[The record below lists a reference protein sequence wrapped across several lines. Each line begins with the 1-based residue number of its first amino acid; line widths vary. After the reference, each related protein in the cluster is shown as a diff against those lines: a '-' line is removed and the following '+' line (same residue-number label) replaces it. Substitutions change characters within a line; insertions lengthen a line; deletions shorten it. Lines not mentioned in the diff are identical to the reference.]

1 MANERWRKRLLGNRA
16 LSPETLMMGYGYD
29 PFLSERSLK
38 PPVFH
43 TSTFVFRTAQ
53 DGKEFF
59 ELAYGL
65 RQKRPNEEP
74 GLIYSRINNPDL
86 EMLEDRL
93 AIWDEAED
101 NLVFASGMAAISTTL
116 WAYARPGSVIVHSG
130 PVYGGTDFLLEADP
144 AAIRRDA
151 GRLPRGGRGE
161 GDGGSGRSGA
171 RHGSDRRALSRDAGQ
186 PDQRPCRHRPRETIG
201 RRPRAAPTARRP
213 VVIVDNTMLGPLY
226 QTPLA
231 HGADLVVT
239 SLTKYVGGHSDLI
252 AGGCSGAAAA
262 LDPIR
267 GMRTILGTMCDPH
280 TGWLLMRSLETLKLR
295 MTASAEGARKVA
307 DFLLGHPA
315 VASVWYLG
323 FLPEDHPDR
332 PVFERQCKSAG
343 STFSFEVKG
352 GEAEAFAVLD
362 RLEVIKLAV
371 SLGGTESL
379 ASHPASMTHSDIPP
393 EEQLR
398 LGHHAGADPPV
409 GRHREPG
416 RPDRRS
422 RPGAETLTT
431 APSMRMAWEGPGRR
445 RADYSLRV
453 CPKSLCGIA

>member
-1 MANERWRKRLLGNRA
+1 MSSERWRNRRVGDRA
-16 LSPETLMMGYGYD
+16 LAPETLMMGYGYD
-29 PFLSERSLK
+29 PFRSERSLK
-38 PPVFH
+38 PPIFP
-43 TSTFVFRTAQ
+43 TSTFVFRTAE
-53 DGKEFF
+53 DGKAFF

-116 WAYARPGSVIVHSG
+116 WAYARPGTAIVHSG
-130 PVYGGTDFLLEADP
+130 PVYGGTDFLLKRILPQFGVTTIEFPAEGGAGAMEEA
-144 AAIRRDA
+144 
-151 GRLPRGGRGE
+151 
-161 GDGGSGRSGA
+161 
-171 RHGSDRRALSRDAGQ
+171 
-186 PDQRPCRHRPRETIG
+186 IG
-201 RRPRAAPTARRP
+201 RARAHGPVAGLFLETPANPTNGLVDIGRARRLAEDLGGPEGRRP
-213 VVIVDNTMLGPLY
+213 VVIVDNTLLGPLY
-226 QTPLA
+226 QTPIA

-252 AGGCSGAAAA
+252 AGGCSGTTAA
-262 LDPIR
+262 LAPVR

-295 MTASAEGARKVA
+295 MTASAEGARTVA
-307 DFLLGHPA
+307 AYLKGHPR

-332 PVFERQCKSAG
+332 PLFERQCRDAG
-343 STFSFEVKG
+343 STFAFEIKG
-352 GEAEAFAVLD
+352 GEPEAFAVLNQ
-362 RLEVIKLAV
+362 LEVFKLAV

-379 ASHPASMTHSDIPP
+379 ASHPASMTHSDIPH

-398 LGHHAGADPPV
+398 LGITPALIRLSVGIENPDDLIAD
-409 GRHREPG
+409 
-416 RPDRRS
+416 
-422 RPGAETLTT
+422 LTQ
-431 APSMRMAWEGPGRR
+431 ALG
-445 RADYSLRV
+445 D
-453 CPKSLCGIA
+453 

>member
-1 MANERWRKRLLGNRA
+1 MSNERWRKRLLGERA

-43 TSTFVFRTAQ
+43 TSTFVFRTAR

-93 AIWDEAED
+93 AIWDEAEG
-101 NLVFASGMAAISTTL
+101 NLAFASGMAAISTTL
-116 WAYARPGSVIVHSG
+116 WAYVRPGSIILHSD
-130 PVYGGTDFLLEADP
+130 PVYGGTEFLLEKILPQFGVTPIGFAAEGGVRAMEDAVEP
-144 AAIRRDA
+144 ARTV
-151 GRLPRGGRGE
+151 
-161 GDGGSGRSGA
+161 GSVAALYLETPANPTNGLV
-171 RHGSDRRALSRDAGQ
+171 DLSRA
-186 PDQRPCRHRPRETIG
+186 REIADGLRGVDG
-201 RRPRAAPTARRP
+201 RRPM
-213 VVIVDNTMLGPLY
+213 VIVDNTLLGPLY

-252 AGGCSGAAAA
+252 AGGCSGATAA

-295 MTASAEGARKVA
+295 MTAAVEGARKVA
-307 DFLLGHPA
+307 GFLVGHPA

-323 FLPEDHPDR
+323 FLPADHPDR
-332 PVFERQCKSAG
+332 PIFERQCKGAG
-343 STFSFEVKG
+343 STFGFEVKG

-362 RLEVIKLAV
+362 RLEVFKLAV

-379 ASHPASMTHSDIPP
+379 ASHPASMTHSDIAPYD
-393 EEQLR
+393 QMR
-398 LGHHAGADPPV
+398 LGITPALIRLSVGIENPDDLIADL
-409 GRHREPG
+409 
-416 RPDRRS
+416 DQ
-422 RPGAETLTT
+422 AL
-431 APSMRMAWEGPGRR
+431 
-445 RADYSLRV
+445 RA
-453 CPKSLCGIA
+453 

>member
-1 MANERWRKRLLGNRA
+1 MTNERWHKKLLGNRE

-43 TSTFVFRTAQ
+43 TSTFVFRTAR

-93 AIWDEAED
+93 AIWDQAEA
-101 NLVFASGMAAISTTL
+101 NLTFASGMAAISTTL

-130 PVYGGTDFLLEADP
+130 PVYGGTDFLLQKILPQFGVIAIGFP
-144 AAIRRDA
+144 AE
-151 GRLPRGGRGE
+151 GGRKAME
-161 GDGGSGRSGA
+161 EAVDSARAIGSIA
-171 RHGSDRRALSRDAGQ
+171 ALYL
-186 PDQRPCRHRPRETIG
+186 ETPANPTNGLIDIG
-201 RRPRAAPTARRP
+201 RARELADGLRGAERRRP
-213 VVIVDNTMLGPLY
+213 VVIVDNTLLGPLH
-226 QTPLA
+226 QTPVA

-295 MTASAEGARKVA
+295 MTASAQGAHRVA
-307 DFLLGHPA
+307 GFLLGHPA

-332 PVFERQCKSAG
+332 KIFERQCKSAG
-343 STFSFEVKG
+343 STFAFEVRG

-371 SLGGTESL
+371 SLGGTETL
-379 ASHPASMTHSDIPP
+379 ASHPASMTHSDISP
-393 EEQLR
+393 EEQMR
-398 LGHHAGADPPV
+398 LGITPALIRLSVGIEDPDDLIADL
-409 GRHREPG
+409 
-416 RPDRRS
+416 DQALRR
-422 RPGAETLTT
+422 
-431 APSMRMAWEGPGRR
+431 
-445 RADYSLRV
+445 
-453 CPKSLCGIA
+453 

>member
-1 MANERWRKRLLGNRA
+1 MSNEQWRKKVLGNRE

-53 DGKEFF
+53 DGKDFF

-86 EMLEDRL
+86 QMLEDRL
-93 AIWDEAED
+93 ALWDAAEA
-101 NLVFASGMAAISTTL
+101 NLAFASGMAAISTSL
-116 WAYARPGSVIVHSG
+116 WAYARPGTVIVHSG
-130 PVYGGTDFLLEADP
+130 PVYGGTDFLLKRILPQFGVTPIEFP
-144 AAIRRDA
+144 AE
-151 GRLPRGGRGE
+151 GGRMAIEEAADRAHRTGPVAALYLE
-161 GDGGSGRSGA
+161 TPANPTNGIVDL
-171 RHGSDRRALSRDAGQ
+171 RRARLLADGLGA
-186 PDQRPCRHRPRETIG
+186 DG
-201 RRPRAAPTARRP
+201 RRPM
-213 VVIVDNTMLGPLY
+213 VIVDNTMLGPLF

-231 HGADLVVT
+231 EGADLVVT

-252 AGGCSGAAAA
+252 AGGCSGASAA

-307 DFLLGHPA
+307 GFLRDHPA
-315 VASVWYLG
+315 VAAVWYLG

-332 PVFERQCKSAG
+332 PVFEQQCKGPG

-352 GEAEAFAVLD
+352 GEPEAFAALD

-371 SLGGTESL
+371 SLGGTETL

-393 EEQLR
+393 EEQMR
-398 LGHHAGADPPV
+398 LGITPALIRLSVGIENPDDLIADL
-409 GRHREPG
+409 
-416 RPDRRS
+416 DQALRR
-422 RPGAETLTT
+422 
-431 APSMRMAWEGPGRR
+431 
-445 RADYSLRV
+445 
-453 CPKSLCGIA
+453 

>member
-1 MANERWRKRLLGNRA
+1 MSNERWRKRLLGNRA

-43 TSTFVFRTAQ
+43 TSTFVFRTAR

-101 NLVFASGMAAISTTL
+101 NLAFASGMAAISTSL
-116 WAYARPGSVIVHSG
+116 WALARPGSVIVHSG
-130 PVYGGTDFLLEADP
+130 PVYGGTDFLLKKILPQFGVIPIGFPAEGGVRAMEEAVDSARAVGPVAALYLETP
-144 AAIRRDA
+144 ANPTNGLVD
-151 GRLPRGGRGE
+151 
-161 GDGGSGRSGA
+161 
-171 RHGSDRRALSRDAGQ
+171 
-186 PDQRPCRHRPRETIG
+186 IG
-201 RRPRAAPTARRP
+201 RARQLTDGLMGPDARRP
-213 VVIVDNTMLGPLY
+213 AVIVDNTMLGPLY

-307 DFLLGHPA
+307 GFLVGHPA

-323 FLPEDHPDR
+323 FLPGDHPDR
-332 PVFERQCKSAG
+332 PVFERQCKGAG

-362 RLEVIKLAV
+362 RLEVFKLAV

-379 ASHPASMTHSDIPP
+379 ASHPASMTHSDVPP
-393 EEQLR
+393 EEQMR
-398 LGHHAGADPPV
+398 LGITPALIRLSVGIENPDDLVADL
-409 GRHREPG
+409 
-416 RPDRRS
+416 DQ
-422 RPGAETLTT
+422 AL
-431 APSMRMAWEGPGRR
+431 
-445 RADYSLRV
+445 RA
-453 CPKSLCGIA
+453 